1 MDGFILILVSL
12 IKQTQTQLLIQLNS
26 LLGYYLIL
34 TLKGL
39 QSLLASVS
47 DLKGALINVIPALAV
62 LFLSFI
68 SHNTLSSFMQ
78 THSLL
83 VVDTKGRGWG
93 SIHI

>member
-47 DLKGALINVIPALAV
+47 DLKGALINVIPAV

-68 SHNTLSSFMQ
+68 SHNTLSSFIMQ
-78 THSLL
+78 THNLL